1 MKIGTEPAREPDWEP
16 EHADRLAALGQAVS
30 SVAHEL
36 NNPLATIITWSERLQ
51 TMPLDHYSHHGLEVI
66 LGEAQRAARL
76 VRNLLAFAQ
85 KRPTTRALA
94 DVNRIVR
101 DTLALRSQEQRR
113 QQIAVT
119 ALLAD
124 DLPPVFV
131 DGQQIQQ
138 VLLNLT
144 INAEQAMIAAHGK
157 GSLEIRTRHAVER
170 RAVVVE
176 IVDDGPGIPAAVRS
190 RIFDPFFTTKAS
202 GTGTGLGLTIA
213 RSILTDHGGH
223 IRVETAATGTSF
235 IVDLPVSVA
244 DAS

>member
-1 MKIGTEPAREPDWEP
+1 
-16 EHADRLAALGQAVS
+16 
-30 SVAHEL
+30 VAHEL
-36 NNPLATIITWSERLQ
+36 NNPLATIINWSERLQ
-51 TMPLDHYSHHGLEVI
+51 TMPLDHSSHHGLEVI

-76 VRNLLAFAQ
+76 VRNLLSFAEN
-85 KRPTTRALA
+85 RPTTRALA

-101 DTLALRSQEQRR
+101 DTLALRAQEQRR
-113 QQIAVT
+113 QQISVT

-124 DLPPVFV
+124 ELPPVFV

-144 INAEQAMIAAHGK
+144 INAEQAMTAAHGR
-157 GSLEIRTRHAVER
+157 GSLVVRTRHTAER
-170 RAVVVE
+170 RVVVVE
-176 IVDDGPGIPAAVRS
+176 IVDDGPGIPVAVRS

-223 IRVETAATGTSF
+223 IRVESAATGTSF
-235 IVDLPVSVA
+235 VIDLPVSA
-244 DAS
+244 DPS